1 MVRGRCTGKR
11 YELDHQ
17 DTADTSGNYTKD
29 WYLKQ
34 VTNIDQPTTST
45 DTILAANA
53 LNYHTWRTENDKLLQ
68 RMGELR
74 HNGEEARGPGSGCGE
89 QKSVVTENLILKTS
103 ILLTS
108 WVTIP

>member
-1 MVRGRCTGKR
+1 M
-11 YELDHQ
+11 
-17 DTADTSGNYTKD
+17 
-29 WYLKQ
+29 KQ

-74 HNGEEARGPGSGCGE
+74 HNGEEAQGAWFRLRGR

>member
-1 MVRGRCTGKR
+1 M
-11 YELDHQ
+11 
-17 DTADTSGNYTKD
+17 
-29 WYLKQ
+29 KQ

-89 QKSVVTENLILKTS
+89 QKSAVTENLILKTS
-103 ILLTS
+103 LNRNHERKENRSAQVHDKLNDRINYLHFILQGFS
-108 WVTIP
+108 Y

>member
-1 MVRGRCTGKR
+1 MSWIIRI
-11 YELDHQ
+11 LP
-17 DTADTSGNYTKD
+17 DTSGNYTKD

-74 HNGEEARGPGSGCGE
+74 HNGEEAQGAWFRLRGTKIGRDG
-89 QKSVVTENLILKTS
+89 NLILKTS

>member
-1 MVRGRCTGKR
+1 M
-11 YELDHQ
+11 
-17 DTADTSGNYTKD
+17 SGNYTKD

-74 HNGEEARGPGSGCGE
+74 HNGEEAQGAWFRLRGTKIGRDG
-89 QKSVVTENLILKTS
+89 KFDFENKYTS
-103 ILLTS
+103 YELGYD
-108 WVTIP
+108 TITKNTDDKIRYQGRR

>member
-1 MVRGRCTGKR
+1 MLATVNNHNGSFAAVDGEGTLYWKR

-53 LNYHTWRTENDKLLQ
+53 LNYHTWRTETTSCCSVWVSCGIMAKK
-68 RMGELR
+68 
-74 HNGEEARGPGSGCGE
+74 PGGLVPAAGN
-89 QKSVVTENLILKTS
+89 KNR
-103 ILLTS
+103 
-108 WVTIP
+108 P